1 MGNSDFW
8 NPYFRPV
15 SQKHSF
21 KVFKKTTRF
30 KRHSTGL
37 STVVRLKTMKITRK
51 TEKLTL
57 STFISLWSKVYM
69 RSRQFYR
76 YYQAIG
82 LFTIVTPTFAPD
94 SVKAILLKINPV
106 ANIFYFSCSK
116 TVLKK
121 YLTGKTSDKK
131 IQSPINNSRNAYASS
146 VSIHDLEGFD
156 KVSSTMLFLD
166 ENFYMPDEVI
176 KNQNLKLQLW
186 SGLNNTLANNSLVT
200 VKVLRQILIK
210 ATLHSLFKK

>member
-1 MGNSDFW
+1 MSK
-8 NPYFRPV
+8 
-15 SQKHSF
+15 KHSF

-51 TEKLTL
+51 TQKLTL
-57 STFISLWSKVYM
+57 SVLISLWSKTYM

-82 LFTIVTPTFAPD
+82 LFTIILPTFAPD
-94 SVKAILLKINPV
+94 SIKAVLLKLNPV
-106 ANIFYFSCSK
+106 SNIFYFSCSN

-131 IQSPINNSRNAYASS
+131 IKSPIKNSRNSHVSS
-146 VSIHDLEGFD
+146 VSIYDLEGFD
-156 KVSSTMLFLD
+156 QVSSTVVSLN
-166 ENFYMPDEVI
+166 ENFYLPDEI
-176 KNQNLKLQLW
+176 INNQKHM
-186 SGLNNTLANNSLVT
+186 SL
-200 VKVLRQILIK
+200 I
-210 ATLHSLFKK
+210 